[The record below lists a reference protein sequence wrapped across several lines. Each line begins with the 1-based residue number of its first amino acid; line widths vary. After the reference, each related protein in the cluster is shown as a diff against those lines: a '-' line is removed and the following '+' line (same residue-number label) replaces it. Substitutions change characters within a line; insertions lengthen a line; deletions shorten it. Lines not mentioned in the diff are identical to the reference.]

1 MSRHGW
7 NVARTQGG
15 PMVSLVA
22 RSVAIAIVMGGLAGC
37 SMVPDWAKPGS
48 VYGEGGTPAPTQE
61 GTTGFP
67 ELADVPGQ
75 KPATT
80 SAADQKTIANSLAAD
95 RASARHSDEVLRGG
109 TEPPAPAPQIS
120 APKPVPV
127 LKDVPADTVDPQA
140 EQQMND
146 ATPSLPMPGRGG
158 HSSLEA
164 AKGIQTAA
172 VDMSAQAQAQ
182 EPAPAAKPD
191 PNAEQPVNAAPTTPV
206 VVKPTVDGGSAQP

>member
-7 NVARTQGG
+7 NVARTQGRSQG
-15 PMVSLVA
+15 NLVA

-67 ELADVPGQ
+67 QLADVPGE
-75 KPATT
+75 KPAST
-80 SAADQKTIANSLAAD
+80 SAADQKAIANSLAAD

-120 APKPVPV
+120 APKPVPA
-127 LKDVPADTVDPQA
+127 LKDVPPGAVDPQA
-140 EQQMND
+140 EQEKFD
-146 ATPSLPMPGRGG
+146 ETPSLPMPGRGG

-164 AKGIQTAA
+164 AKGIKTAA
-172 VDMSAQAQAQ
+172 VDMSANAP
-182 EPAPAAKPD
+182 EPAATKPD
-191 PNAEQPVNAAPTTPV
+191 PNVEQPVSAAPTTPV
-206 VVKPTVDGGSAQP
+206 EVNRSADGGPAQP